1 MFHWIEI
8 FPNTCPV
15 IIQVKNYTG
24 KTTRCRVNN
33 VIDKLPIYYEYVCWW
48 WVSTLFWLIWLCFP
62 NVMKPLL
69 HDFDLNALPAL
80 QMFNVSVR
88 MTMQWS
94 EALISAIYRD
104 GKRRHLLDLCSF
116 KDLYKLI
123 HIVYTCINV
132 GNGLKM
138 LTYTRFL
145 WI

>member
-1 MFHWIEI
+1 MSFY
-8 FPNTCPV
+8 
-15 IIQVKNYTG
+15 IIL
-24 KTTRCRVNN
+24 
-33 VIDKLPIYYEYVCWW
+33 IDMIVFSKCDE
-48 WVSTLFWLIWLCFP
+48 TFATWLRP
-62 NVMKPLL
+62 QP
-69 HDFDLNALPAL
+69 NALPAL

-145 WI
+145 WILVSVV